1 MPLTP
6 RTFRWMMNLYPPY
19 LLSRTRV
26 LSVSPDFKD
35 VVVELAKS
43 LLTKNYVGTTFGGS
57 LYAASDPFLM
67 LMLIQILGI
76 KNHVIW
82 DKAASIEFLK
92 PARSNVL
99 FHFKITDADL
109 EKIHQDLNSHGKS
122 LPEFTVEGRS
132 PDGEIYVRVKKI
144 LYVRNKSFS
153 KKHSPETRNKK
164 TITAVSKNFKKKK

>member
-1 MPLTP
+1 MTLTP

-19 LLSRTRV
+19 LVSRTRV
-26 LSVSPDFKD
+26 RSVSSDFKE

-43 LLTKNYVGTTFGGS
+43 LLTRNYVGATFGGS
-57 LYAASDPFLM
+57 LYAAADPFLM

-82 DKAASIEFLK
+82 DKSASIEYLK
-92 PARSNVL
+92 PARSKVL

-109 EKIHQDLNSHGKS
+109 EKIHLDLKSQGKS
-122 LPEFTVEGRS
+122 LPEFIVEGRS
-132 PDGEIYVRVKKI
+132 PEGEIYVRVKKI

-153 KKHSPETRNKK
+153 REKPKSPETK
-164 TITAVSKNFKKKK
+164 TV